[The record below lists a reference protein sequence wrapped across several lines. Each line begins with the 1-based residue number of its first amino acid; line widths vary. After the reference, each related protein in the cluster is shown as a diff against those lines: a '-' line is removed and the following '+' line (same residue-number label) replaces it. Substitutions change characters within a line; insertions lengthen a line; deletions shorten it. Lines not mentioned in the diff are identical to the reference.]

1 MRAEK
6 NTGMAEF
13 KRPSLAY
20 YRRHVRAEYLEE
32 YRPQQ
37 AGAPA
42 RPDEGIAVEAAYHEA
57 QAGTPMAAYLTW
69 LYWREQAEFW
79 IERSTNPIEPS
90 AEMWRSFW
98 AYQQTLTGKEHAVD
112 LLSLVPWW
120 WETYQII
127 DWPLDSGNYHQL
139 RPGTEP
145 PTYVLAYLSS
155 PLSHPH
161 AATEEREQAAT
172 RTPGVVP
179 TTLPVPRARGFTP
192 GALTITSDKF
202 TQLVLQASWD
212 AANRDFSR
220 WTRQYTSPP
229 YYQDDEERT
238 LYVSDMPVS
247 ATSVTVLS
255 PEQEAKYWETV
266 LSLDDDK
273 VSAFVIS
280 LGKWFA
286 DRADLNLRDPQ
297 GNPILAKTRIH
308 VSDVLGFQG
317 VKPHHKGGFRREQ
330 KQKVADDIWTLNR
343 IFVTG
348 PQVVYETDRR
358 GRRHEKTVTVHSR
371 LIEVSMESEHD
382 LLGDEHPYALNIAP
396 GDWARPYVLHD
407 GRMVAQLLRPVMEY
421 DPRQGVGLKAMRLG
435 LYLSF
440 QWRIRSSHGNYAQP
454 WKVETLLVGSRVLT
468 ERERED
474 RRYHQRVREQCEAA
488 LDRLQ
493 SDGVIGAWEY
503 NRWDEEALDGRGW
516 FRRWL
521 QWTVAITPP
530 SSVVAHYAQIEKAST
545 RAIAAAKRTSRT
557 RTASSAGR

>member
-1 MRAEK
+1 MP
-6 NTGMAEF
+6 EF
-13 KRPSLAY
+13 KRPSLDY
-20 YRRHVRAEYLEE
+20 YLKHARDEYLEGDDTSGTP
-32 YRPQQ
+32 R
-37 AGAPA
+37 ADRLAA
-42 RPDEGIAVEAAYHEA
+42 IEAAYHEA
-57 QAGTPMAAYLTW
+57 RAGTRMASYLTW
-69 LYWREQAEFW
+69 LYWREQAEAW
-79 IERSTNPIEPS
+79 VRRHAAPIEPTS
-90 AEMWRSFW
+90 DMWRAFW
-98 AYQQTLTGKEHAVD
+98 AHQQAVTGKEHAVD
-112 LLSLVPWW
+112 LLAMTPWW
-120 WETYQII
+120 WETYGII
-127 DWPLDSGNYHQL
+127 DWPLDSGNYH
-139 RPGTEP
+139 RPLPGQEP
-145 PTYVLAYLSS
+145 PGFVLAHLSP
-155 PLSHPH
+155 PLTLPRLPGEPDLS
-161 AATEEREQAAT
+161 AVLDVAQAT
-172 RTPGVVP
+172 P
-179 TTLPVPRARGFTP
+179 PVPRARGFMP
-192 GALTITSDKF
+192 AALTITSDKF

-220 WTRQYTSPP
+220 WTRRYTAPP
-229 YYQDDEERT
+229 SYQDDEDRT
-238 LYVSDMPVS
+238 LYVSDAPAGGTAM
-247 ATSVTVLS
+247 TVLS
-255 PEQEAKYWETV
+255 PEQEARYWETV

-286 DRADLNLRDPQ
+286 DRADLNLRDPE

-308 VSDVLGFQG
+308 VSDILSFQG

-348 PQVVYETDRR
+348 PQVVYETDKR
-358 GRRHEKTVTVHSR
+358 GRRKEKTVTVHSR
-371 LIEVSMESEHD
+371 LIEVSLESEHD

-440 QWRIRSSHGNYAQP
+440 QWRIRSSHGNYEQP

-468 ERERED
+468 EKERED

-493 SDGVIGAWEY
+493 RDGVIGAWEY
-503 NRWDEEALDGRGW
+503 DRWDEDALDGRGW

-521 QWTVAITPP
+521 QWTVHITPP
-530 SSVVAHYAQIEKAST
+530 ASVVAQYAQIARASA
-545 RAIAAAKRTSRT
+545 RAIAAAKK
-557 RTASSAGR
+557 TAAKERSNP